1 MSDDGKIEAWHWLRA
16 DKRLNYP
23 PHEDVDVGKAFR
35 VEPPLS
41 LCNRG
46 LHASIRAIDALQYAP
61 GPIVCRVSVWGE
73 AIHGDD
79 KLCAENRLV
88 IWMADATNVLHAFA
102 CDVAEEALNRERL
115 AGREPD
121 ARSWKA
127 IAMKRAWLKGEAT
140 AEKLAAAWAAAWA
153 AAGDAAGDAARAAA
167 RDAAR
172 DAARAAA
179 RANQNERL
187 EKTLWALAPDEF
199 R

>member
-1 MSDDGKIEAWHWLRA
+1 
-16 DKRLNYP
+16 
-23 PHEDVDVGKAFR
+23 
-35 VEPPLS
+35 
-41 LCNRG
+41 
-46 LHASIRAIDALQYAP
+46 
-61 GPIVCRVSVWGE
+61 
-73 AIHGDD
+73 
-79 KLCAENRLV
+79 V

-127 IAMKRAWLKGEAT
+127 IAVKRAWLKGEAT
-140 AEKLAAAWAAAWA
+140 AEKLAAA
-153 AAGDAAGDAARAAA
+153 
-167 RDAAR
+167 R

-179 RANQNERL
+179 GAAAGANQNERL